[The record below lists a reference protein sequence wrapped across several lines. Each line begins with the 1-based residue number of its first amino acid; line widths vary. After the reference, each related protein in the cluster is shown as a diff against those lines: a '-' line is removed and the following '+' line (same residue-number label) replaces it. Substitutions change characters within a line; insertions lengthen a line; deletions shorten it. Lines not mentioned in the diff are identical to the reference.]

1 MLPHRLPG
9 AHHIATPQRGE
20 QRLPVAEPLQPP
32 GAAGNMHIELLPQR
46 AAVHLQP
53 DPLYRRQQHLV
64 LRRPGEHQM
73 EQTSVILRGVVE
85 SDCPLLL
92 FNNPLQIVDIGAGGH
107 FRGKGGDVALQ
118 QLARLENFKRAD
130 VAAEQL
136 LLFAVVLVRNAHDI
150 HPGSLTN
157 IHRPLQLQHQ
167 QRFAHDG
174 PADAIGF
181 GNMAFRRQT
190 RPDRVAPLRDLGAQV
205 ITNLLIGLLFRRN
218 YRFFHKITCALH
230 ACESNTPLS

>member
-1 MLPHRLPG
+1 MLPHRLPC

-20 QRLPVAEPLQPP
+20 QGLPVAEPFQPP
-32 GAAGNMHIELLPQR
+32 CAAGNMHIELLPQR

-118 QLARLENFKRAD
+118 QLARWRISNRPTS
-130 VAAEQL
+130 L
-136 LLFAVVLVRNAHDI
+136 LSSCSS
-150 HPGSLTN
+150 SLSFSWGMRMTY
-157 IHRPLQLQHQ
+157 
-167 QRFAHDG
+167 
-174 PADAIGF
+174 
-181 GNMAFRRQT
+181 T
-190 RPDRVAPLRDLGAQV
+190 PDP
-205 ITNLLIGLLFRRN
+205 
-218 YRFFHKITCALH
+218 
-230 ACESNTPLS
+230 